1 MEAMQD
7 RVRCCFSVKYY
18 NSAFPNEV
26 WAADWQFLDKGWS
39 RSWREV
45 GGVRWNMEKGIDEF
59 ARRAIL
65 RKFGLETW
73 EKDLPEAVIIN
84 LSPRKLAE
92 IRRQKEKEFN
102 LDYLE
107 IFSDT
112 MGDPSPAEDFD

>member
-1 MEAMQD
+1 MEARQE

-18 NSAFPNEV
+18 HPAFPDEV
-26 WAADWQFLDKGWS
+26 WAADWQFLDAGWS

-45 GGVRWNMEKGIDEF
+45 GGLRWNTERGIDEF

-65 RKFGLETW
+65 KKFGLENW
-73 EKDLPEAVIIN
+73 EKDFPEAVIIK

-107 IFSDT
+107 ILSDT